1 MAQVYE
7 LKKPV
12 TFEGEEYTELTLDF
26 DSLTGRDMINA
37 ERLYVRSS
45 GHDAASLKELMKET
59 QVYIAAFA
67 AKCPPE
73 LILSLGI
80 QDMAKIT
87 QMVQAFILGGVDEA
101 EE

>member
-1 MAQVYE
+1 MAQVYK

-12 TFEGEEYTELTLDF
+12 TFEGKEYTELNLDF
-26 DSLTGRDMINA
+26 DSLTGRDLINA
-37 ERLYVRSS
+37 ERQYVRSAQ
-45 GHDAASLKELMKET
+45 GNELANLKEIMKEM

-80 QDMAKIT
+80 KDVAEIT
-87 QMVQAFILGGVDEA
+87 RLVQVFILGDE
-101 EE
+101 